1 MHRIASHH
9 VRVSLSQTTTKKPR
23 RDKTGHRAENTVQ
36 RPASQPAS
44 QPVRPSIYVFLSIS
58 LPPFEMMDLPVQMAL
73 GLIKGVLPSSAVQF
87 IQENLL
93 DPASPAQAVKRE
105 ASGALWAIGA
115 SVWPVVAPLVDRATA
130 ALSRSP
136 DMVVAAA
143 FLVVVLVVYQV
154 LSLVRRVMMFWTRL
168 AVRAVMW
175 AGVAALLAMAWQ
187 RGIEASVRDA
197 VVILSKVAGFGGGV
211 ANYFVQEYQRYD
223 AQQREVQQHQQQQQQ
238 QQQYRSDD
246 YGQRSSRSSRGQGG
260 GWS

>member
-1 MHRIASHH
+1 
-9 VRVSLSQTTTKKPR
+9 
-23 RDKTGHRAENTVQ
+23 
-36 RPASQPAS
+36 
-44 QPVRPSIYVFLSIS
+44 
-58 LPPFEMMDLPVQMAL
+58 MDLPVQMAL
-73 GLIKGVLPSSAVQF
+73 GLIKGVLPDSAVQF

-115 SVWPVVAPLVDRATA
+115 SVLPVVAPLVDRATA
-130 ALSRSP
+130 ALSSSP

-211 ANYFVQEYQRYD
+211 ANYFIQEYQRYD
-223 AQQREVQQHQQQQQQ
+223 AQQREAQQYQQQ
-238 QQQYRSDD
+238 QQQYRSGD